1 MCRQVPKLICGFDT
15 HNTGVYLIK
24 DGFPVMGEPSYF
36 FLLVICVTRTH
47 VFPQK
52 SCRNALHCGNSN
64 CSSVFFLLERE
75 NQARCTK
82 AGAGELF

>member
-15 HNTGVYLIK
+15 HNTGVDLIKDGFSVIK

-52 SCRNALHCGNSN
+52 SC
-64 CSSVFFLLERE
+64 
-75 NQARCTK
+75 
-82 AGAGELF
+82 EL